1 MGKLIGVLIA
11 SVVAALLIT
20 VFFAT
25 QYGPKEGYALNA
37 VLIAPDVLNQ
47 FNYNDMNPKTGA
59 MDRFVFDALAIKE
72 GGIEKPLSQT
82 AYENLYKMIE
92 SEWSVE
98 PSEALFK
105 SPSTINL
112 IVYSRTES
120 PAAWQA
126 FRKEFQRAEF
136 TPVEGYFRVELH
148 EDNQGI
154 HWVYFRQRGAYEFL
168 SSELK
173 L

>member
-20 VFFAT
+20 VFFVT
-25 QYGPKEGYALNA
+25 QYGPKAGYALNA
-37 VLIAPDVLNQ
+37 VLVEPDLLDQ

-59 MDRFVFDALAIKE
+59 MDRFVFDALGIKE
-72 GGIEKPLSQT
+72 GGIEKPFTQT
-82 AYENLYKMIE
+82 AYANLYKMIE

-105 SPSTINL
+105 SPSVMSL
-112 IVYSRTES
+112 IIYSRTES

-126 FRKEFQRAEF
+126 LRKEFQRAEF
-136 TPVEGYFRVELH
+136 APAEGYFRVELH
-148 EDNQGI
+148 EDNRGT
-154 HWVYFRQRGAYEFL
+154 HWVYFRHKGAYEFL
-168 SSELK
+168 LSELK
-173 L
+173 P